1 MLKIPYI
8 REILI
13 VGVALNIFLLTT
25 GIALED
31 VDTIVL
37 AIASGAMCGVGLKA
51 EKMCSEE

>member
-1 MLKIPYI
+1 MKIPYLK
-8 REILI
+8 EILL
-13 VGVALNIFLLTT
+13 VGVAMNVFLLLT

>member
-25 GIALED
+25 GIALEN

-37 AIASGAMCGVGLKA
+37 AVASGAMCGVGLKA
-51 EKMCSEE
+51 EKMYSEE

>member
-1 MLKIPYI
+1 MKIPYLK
-8 REILI
+8 EILL
-13 VGVALNIFLLTT
+13 VGVAMNVFLLLT

-37 AIASGAMCGVGLKA
+37 AIASGAMCSVGLKA